1 MIEIEQQDTIEGK
14 IRYLAEHYS
23 KEEQL
28 EQAGEELKELLKEL
42 DRSMQING
50 SLVLPENTWSEI
62 ADVLIMCSQLT
73 MQHGKEEQVRQQLEY
88 KLNRQLQ
95 RIEEEQDQPGRSHEE
110 IKENADYRE
119 RMLRTFLIGRTEM
132 QKLGRKITLKEQE
145 DFYVALMGED
155 VCCNGDNNQ
164 STIEE
169 LDEAIDDC
177 IAMLQYSI
185 DVNNKDEI
193 FFWRKLLQGN
203 KVQRRMLLNA

>member
-1 MIEIEQQDTIEGK
+1 
-14 IRYLAEHYS
+14 
-23 KEEQL
+23 
-28 EQAGEELKELLKEL
+28 
-42 DRSMQING
+42 
-50 SLVLPENTWSEI
+50 
-62 ADVLIMCSQLT
+62 
-73 MQHGKEEQVRQQLEY
+73 
-88 KLNRQLQ
+88 
-95 RIEEEQDQPGRSHEE
+95 
-110 IKENADYRE
+110 
-119 RMLRTFLIGRTEM
+119 M

-169 LDEAIDDC
+169 LDEAIDDS